1 VARISNQKMCHAIPL
16 NDSLF
21 LTPTFD
27 ESSVERTSKLALVF
41 SPLPTSSYNV
51 FTPTAEGYS
60 WLKISTD
67 CFFLLVRVSRPLHF
81 HSLIVLVNH
90 IGNVEVD
97 RITCVLRKK
106 TKKSDEESVSGIT
119 SIPEMVS
126 NPGGYG
132 MSLQSFARL

>member
-1 VARISNQKMCHAIPL
+1 MDRIYEDGFETCLGLQSTS
-16 NDSLF
+16 DFSLH
-21 LTPTFD
+21 
-27 ESSVERTSKLALVF
+27 
-41 SPLPTSSYNV
+41 V
-51 FTPTAEGYS
+51 FTPTAEGCS

-119 SIPEMVS
+119 SIPEIVS